1 MDRVD
6 VHGLSVAYERVGQGP
21 PLVLL
26 HGILQDS
33 RAWRRQLDGLADDFT
48 VVAWDAPGCGYSSDP
63 PETFRLS
70 EYAECLAGFIDALE
84 LESPHVLGLSL
95 GGTFALGLYER
106 RPSLP
111 RTLILA
117 SAYAGWAGSLPDEV
131 VVQRLEGCLREA
143 DLPPEQFIPGWM
155 PGLLTEN
162 AAAGLAEELMAMMS
176 QFHPVG
182 YRVMA
187 HSMAEADL
195 RNVLGEIDV
204 PTLLLYGEKD
214 KRSPLSVAHDLHA
227 RIPGSTLRVL
237 PGIGH
242 LGNAEA
248 ADQFNSEVRTFLK
261 ESHS

>member
-1 MDRVD
+1 
-6 VHGLSVAYERVGQGP
+6 L
-21 PLVLL
+21 LLL

-33 RAWRRQLDGLADDFT
+33 RAWHRQLDGLADDFT
-48 VVAWDAPGCGYSSDP
+48 VVAWDAPGCGDSSDP
-63 PETFRLS
+63 PETFRLP
-70 EYAECLAGFIDALE
+70 EYASCLAAFIDVLE
-84 LESPHVLGLSL
+84 LVSPHVLGLSL
-95 GGTFALGLYER
+95 GGTFALGLYEH
-106 RPSLP
+106 RPTLP

-131 VVQRLEGCLREA
+131 VVRRLQQCLREA
-143 DLPPEQFIPGWM
+143 DLPPGQFIPGWM
-155 PGLLTEN
+155 PGLLPEE
-162 AAAGLAEELMAMMS
+162 AAPGLAEELMAMMS
-176 QFHPVG
+176 EFHPVG
-182 YRVMA
+182 YRAMA

-214 KRSPLSVAHDLHA
+214 QRAPLNVAHDLHA

-248 ADQFNSEVRTFLK
+248 ADQFNREVRTFLK
-261 ESHS
+261 KSQG

>member
-1 MDRVD
+1 VDRVD
-6 VHGLSVAYERVGQGP
+6 VHGLSVAYERVGHGP

-33 RAWRRQLDGLADDFT
+33 RAWRRQLDALADDFT
-48 VVAWDAPGCGYSSDP
+48 VVAWDAPGCGDSSDP
-63 PETFRLS
+63 PETFRLT
-70 EYAECLAGFIDALE
+70 EYADCLAGFIDLLE

-95 GGTFALGLYER
+95 GGTLALGLYER
-106 RPSLP
+106 RPNLP

-117 SAYAGWAGSLPDEV
+117 SAYAGWAGSLPVEV
-131 VVQRLEGCLREA
+131 VAQRLQGCLRDA

-155 PGLLTEN
+155 PGLLTED

-176 QFHPVG
+176 EFHPVG
-182 YRVMA
+182 YRAMA
-187 HSMAEADL
+187 HAMAEADL
-195 RNVLGEIDV
+195 RNVLSEIDV

-214 KRSPLSVAHDLHA
+214 KRSPLNVAHDLHA

-248 ADQFNSEVRTFLK
+248 ADQFNREVRTFLK
-261 ESHS
+261 ESQS